1 MFIRDMPSLIEFGH
15 TYARGSTS
23 DKLWV
28 IELKNGSHIR
38 RINRH
43 KQMAPENENNSWDE
57 LVDSLEL
64 PQENESDS
72 PKESSSSEEEAS
84 SDRVV
89 GDITPNVREA
99 SGEEMPEIASED
111 SGDGEPEAVN
121 SADDQAGE
129 GDSAENSGEAE
140 EGSIVV
146 AQEEAEEVQV
156 AENTDSAGSWDSL
169 ASEFG
174 LESES
179 PVVIDAAE
187 NDQAKKDEEGTSID
201 SQNNEKDSDE
211 EGGFESAE
219 TVKQSAEAPADKSE
233 VKASWDD
240 LATSFGLE
248 PEPDAAEA
256 TDSDGE
262 VTAVDSVV
270 QADSAPENQPD
281 DIRATPSQD
290 DNGAR
295 GGDEKELGSALEAA
309 STEDET
315 AKAIDDLFA
324 SFQPAD
330 NEAEEILADVE
341 SVVEKDSETESLT
354 DSGDDKRQSL
364 EASEEASSD
373 SRDEE
378 PISEAKE
385 KAERPKQSR
394 KKNRGNKP
402 VNTDVAEADDNSAS
416 EDTDTERKRNIPTWD
431 DTIHDLI
438 ESNIARHKNSSRGR
452 GPSRRKG

>member
-1 MFIRDMPSLIEFGH
+1 
-15 TYARGSTS
+15 
-23 DKLWV
+23 
-28 IELKNGSHIR
+28 
-38 RINRH
+38 
-43 KQMAPENENNSWDE
+43 APENENNSWDE

-99 SGEEMPEIASED
+99 SGKEMPEIASED

>member
-1 MFIRDMPSLIEFGH
+1 MTG
-15 TYARGSTS
+15 
-23 DKLWV
+23 
-28 IELKNGSHIR
+28 
-38 RINRH
+38 
-43 KQMAPENENNSWDE
+43 
-57 LVDSLEL
+57 
-64 PQENESDS
+64 
-72 PKESSSSEEEAS
+72 
-84 SDRVV
+84 
-89 GDITPNVREA
+89 
-99 SGEEMPEIASED
+99 
-111 SGDGEPEAVN
+111 
-121 SADDQAGE
+121 
-129 GDSAENSGEAE
+129 
-140 EGSIVV
+140 
-146 AQEEAEEVQV
+146 
-156 AENTDSAGSWDSL
+156 
-169 ASEFG
+169 
-174 LESES
+174 
-179 PVVIDAAE
+179 
-187 NDQAKKDEEGTSID
+187 
-201 SQNNEKDSDE
+201 
-211 EGGFESAE
+211 
-219 TVKQSAEAPADKSE
+219 
-233 VKASWDD
+233 
-240 LATSFGLE
+240 
-248 PEPDAAEA
+248 
-256 TDSDGE
+256 
-262 VTAVDSVV
+262 VDSVV

-341 SVVEKDSETESLT
+341 SVVEKDGETESLT

-431 DTIHDLI
+431 DTIDDLI

>member
-1 MFIRDMPSLIEFGH
+1 
-15 TYARGSTS
+15 
-23 DKLWV
+23 
-28 IELKNGSHIR
+28 
-38 RINRH
+38 
-43 KQMAPENENNSWDE
+43 MAPENENNSWDE
-57 LVDSLEL
+57 LADSLEL
-64 PQENESDS
+64 PQENEGDS
-72 PKESSSSEEEAS
+72 PEESSSSEEEAS
-84 SDRVV
+84 SDGVV
-89 GDITPNVREA
+89 GDITTNVPEMSRE
-99 SGEEMPEIASED
+99 ETPETGSED
-111 SGDGEPEAVN
+111 SGEGEPEDVS

-179 PVVIDAAE
+179 PVVSDAAE

-201 SQNNEKDSDE
+201 SQTNEKDPDE

-219 TVKQSAEAPADKSE
+219 AVKQSVEAPADKSE

-262 VTAVDSVV
+262 VTGVDSVV

-281 DIRATPSQD
+281 DITATPSQD
-290 DNGAR
+290 ENGTR

-341 SVVEKDSETESLT
+341 SVVEKDGETESLT

-402 VNTDVAEADDNSAS
+402 VNTDVAEADDNSTS

-431 DTIHDLI
+431 DTIDDLI